1 MMLVALACPHHSR
14 KRGFLSLLR
23 RPNEGRRGC
32 VEECLTLNADE
43 LVRKYLLRLNER
55 TSGVLQWVDGA
66 GATVGAVGGVFF
78 KSSASW
84 ERSVRWLFYLKAA

>member
-1 MMLVALACPHHSR
+1 
-14 KRGFLSLLR
+14 
-23 RPNEGRRGC
+23 
-32 VEECLTLNADE
+32 
-43 LVRKYLLRLNER
+43 LRLNER